1 MSWTFE
7 ISTGKLYDSKG
18 NCVATGYAGGGLGKD
33 PQAKDNPDDEALK
46 GIGPLPEGL
55 YTLAKPVPKSQL
67 GPFAIPLLPDPANQ
81 MYGRSGFY
89 CHGDSIE
96 NPGCASEGC
105 VIMPRAIR
113 EAMWKSNDH
122 ELQVVATYF
131 TSGGTEPRAAGATQV
146 S

>member
-7 ISTGKLYDSKG
+7 ISTGKLYDASGK
-18 NCVATGYAGGGLGKD
+18 CVATGYAGGGLGKE
-33 PQAKDNPDDEALK
+33 PEAKDNPAAEPLK
-46 GIGPLPEGL
+46 GIGPLPEGR
-55 YTLAKPVPKSQL
+55 YTLATPVPSSQL
-67 GPFAIPLLPDPANQ
+67 GQFAIPLVPDAANQ

-113 EAMWKSNDH
+113 EAMWNSPDH
-122 ELQVVATYF
+122 DLQVVATYL

-146 S
+146 A